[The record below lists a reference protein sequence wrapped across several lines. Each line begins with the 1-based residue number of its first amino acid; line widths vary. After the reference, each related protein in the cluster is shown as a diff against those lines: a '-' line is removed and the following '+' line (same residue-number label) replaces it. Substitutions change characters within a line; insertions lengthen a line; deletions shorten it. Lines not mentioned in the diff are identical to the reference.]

1 MALPFTTGLIFLW
14 ILVTVLLERVANSAA
29 ETVSRKSSVSSE
41 VGDILGL
48 WRLVVVSPLV
58 CVLLLRVY

>member
-1 MALPFTTGLIFLW
+1 MPFTTGLIFLW

-29 ETVSRKSSVSSE
+29 EIVSRVNRVSRV